1 MKYIS
6 FKVRICELV
15 FADIFLR
22 LKEVM
27 TDSLKLFKE
36 EEKAVDGFEEYCAY
50 HWQKTPRNSKY
61 IYTGR
66 NN

>member
-1 MKYIS
+1 MKYTS

-50 HWQKTPRNSKY
+50 HWQKNTMELKIY
-61 IYTGR
+61 IHWSQ
-66 NN
+66 